1 MCGLFGSVGNQ
12 LPTTVNQTIL
22 DHLRSRGPSS
32 YGSAHHPFS
41 SDRIITLL
49 HSRLAIQDLTS
60 FSNQPFYSPEFQLS
74 LVFNG
79 EIYNLKELQLRVS
92 KYVGPKEFRSDT
104 ELILYC
110 FHFLGVNC
118 FSFFSGIFALA
129 IFDHR
134 ANQLILAR
142 DRHGVKPLFYSNLFN
157 AFLFGSTTRSLL
169 LSRQLFN
176 QFSSFD
182 WFKSYQLW
190 GSLDSPLTIHPSIQE
205 FPPGCVGIY
214 SSDFSI
220 RPFSPPL
227 SALAATRSTPLE
239 SIFERVVEQQL
250 VGVSSPC
257 VFLSGGLDSSL
268 LAYFLASFS
277 SDRTTS
283 VTLGFPSTCGIDET
297 ESAKSFASSLG
308 LDHHVYPITS
318 NELDL
323 QFDSYLACLD
333 QPSIDG
339 FNTFLVSSE
348 STKLGFKVAYSGLG
362 ADELFYGYPHMS
374 FHSSAKYVRTRCL
387 RYHGLT
393 RADLFSLVQPRID
406 FAKSTNHSTS
416 EMNFYL
422 RNTLLRDSD
431 SFSQSLGLELRVP
444 FLDDLFVN
452 FAYRHC
458 HHDHV
463 ANGPKS
469 LLHQLSSKIQLPLN
483 SSVKK
488 GFNLPIGT
496 WLLSSP
502 RFSPRRIQSILH
514 SFDIPKRSIWLS
526 FIEMKASPSR
536 YAAYWRWVVL
546 AEWLVANS

>member
-1 MCGLFGSVGNQ
+1 MCGLFGSVGNP

-32 YGSAHHPFS
+32 DGSVHHPFS
-41 SDRIITLL
+41 SDRFITLL

-79 EIYNLKELQLRVS
+79 EIYNLKELQSRVS
-92 KYVGPKEFRSDT
+92 RFVGLKEFRSDT

-110 FHFLGVNC
+110 FKFLGVDC
-118 FSFFSGIFALA
+118 FSLFSGIFALA

-142 DRHGVKPLFYSNLFN
+142 DRHGVKPLFYSNLVN
-157 AFLFGSTTRSLL
+157 SFLFGSTTQSLL
-169 LSRQLFN
+169 LSRQLSN

-182 WFKSYQLW
+182 WCKSYQLW
-190 GSLDSPLTIHPSIQE
+190 GSLDAPLTIHPSIQE

-257 VFLSGGLDSSL
+257 IFLSGGLDSSL
-268 LAYFLASFS
+268 LAYFLASLS
-277 SDRTTS
+277 SGRTTA
-283 VTLGFPSTCGIDET
+283 VTLGFPSICGIDET

-318 NELDL
+318 KELDL
-323 QFDSYLACLD
+323 HFDSYLACLD

-339 FNTFLVSSE
+339 FNTFLISSVSA
-348 STKLGFKVAYSGLG
+348 KLGFKVAYSGLG

-374 FHSSAKYVRTRCL
+374 FQSSAKYVQTRCL

-393 RADLFSLVQPRID
+393 REDIFSLVQPRIV
-406 FAKSTNHSTS
+406 FAKSTNHSTA
-416 EMNFYL
+416 EIHFYL

-444 FLDDLFVN
+444 FLDDLFVS
-452 FAYRHC
+452 FASLYS
-458 HHDHV
+458 HHDHFT
-463 ANGPKS
+463 NGPKS
-469 LLHQLSSKIQLPLN
+469 LLHQLSSKIQLRLN
-483 SSVKK
+483 TCVKK
-488 GFNLPIGT
+488 GFNLPIGS

-502 RFSPRRIQSILH
+502 RFSPRRIQSILDR
-514 SFDIPKRSIWLS
+514 FDIPSRYILLS
-526 FIEMKASPSR
+526 FLEMKASPRR
-536 YAAYWRWVVL
+536 YAAYWRWAIL
-546 AEWLVANS
+546 AEWLLANT